1 MTIDKYNSEGYK
13 DLTAYEALTNIEN
26 KEKAAQKAANF
37 CLFKGYRPLVY
48 ICSPYRGNI
57 EKNIKNARKYSRFA
71 IENKS
76 IPLTPHLLYPQ
87 FMDDNNPDERYL
99 ATHTINYVL
108 LGKCS
113 EVWVFGTDV
122 TEGMA
127 HEITLAKKRKMTVR
141 YFTENMEEVVR

>member
-1 MTIDKYNSEGYK
+1 MTIDKYNNESYK
-13 DLTAYEALTNIEN
+13 APTAYAALTNIE
-26 KEKAAQKAANF
+26 KEEKAAQKAADF

-48 ICSPYRGNI
+48 ICSPYCGDI
-57 EKNIKNARKYSRFA
+57 EKNTENARKYSRFA
-71 IENKS
+71 IENNA

-87 FMDDNNPDERYL
+87 FMDDSNPDERYL

-113 EVWVFGTDV
+113 EVWVFGNNT

-127 HEITLAKKRKMTVR
+127 HEITLAKKRKMTIR

>member
-26 KEKAAQKAANF
+26 EEKVAQKAADF
-37 CLFKGYRPLVY
+37 CLFKVYRPLVY
-48 ICSPYRGNI
+48 ICSPYRGDI
-57 EKNIKNARKYSRFA
+57 EKNTENARKYSRFA
-71 IENKS
+71 IENNA

-87 FMDDNNPDERYL
+87 FMDDSNPDERYL

-113 EVWVFGTDV
+113 EVWVFGNTT